1 MRRPWLVITAN
12 NIIEHKIQKGFTPN
26 LAGNLEHTAQNT
38 NIINQA
44 RIKQR
49 LLLLPFLSEKYL
61 YGLKP
66 YIGTAVPSLPC
77 LSSVTVICMQDVFNI
92 F

>member
-44 RIKQR
+44 RIEQR
-49 LLLLPFLSEKYL
+49 LLSLPFLSEKYL

-66 YIGTAVPSLPC
+66 YIGTAVPC
-77 LSSVTVICMQDVFNI
+77 LSSVTVICMQDVFKI
-92 F
+92 I